1 MCFRSRPQTRKDKKE
16 GNLPYGCH
24 AQWRFSVWDDNAG
37 VTNPESKGNRHVQ
50 YYEGEKETVKVI
62 INTG

>member
-1 MCFRSRPQTRKDKKE
+1 MI
-16 GNLPYGCH
+16 YHGCH
-24 AQWRFSVWDDNAG
+24 AQWRFSVWGDNAG
-37 VTNPESKGNRHVQ
+37 VTHPESKGNRHVQ